1 MKTKILLIEDEP
13 QMRDNL
19 QTVLE
24 LEGYEVLA
32 AADGIRGLELAQSE
46 APQIILCD
54 ITMPGIDGYQVL
66 ATLRANSATATLP
79 FLFLTAKSRKPDV
92 RAGMNLGADDY
103 LTKPISVPD
112 LLGAIQARLRR
123 AQEQQTL
130 PQLRSPEQL
139 QAMGGL
145 TPREAEVLYWVAQG
159 KTNPEIGLILDV
171 SVATIK
177 KHVEHIFE
185 KIAVENRSAAI
196 LHVLEF
202 CRKHAEPPAAQA

>member
-32 AADGIRGLELAQSE
+32 AADGIRGLELAQLES
-46 APQIILCD
+46 PQVVLCD

-66 ATLRANSATATLP
+66 ATLRANPETATLP
-79 FLFLTAKSRKPDV
+79 FLFLTAKSRKPDI
-92 RAGMNLGADDY
+92 RSGMNLGADDY

-123 AQEQQTL
+123 AHEQQSL
-130 PQLRSPEQL
+130 PQLRSPEHL

-185 KIAVENRSAAI
+185 KIGVENRSAAI
-196 LHVLEF
+196 LHVLEY
-202 CRKHAEPPAAQA
+202 CRRHAEPSASDV